1 MIFFPLDPVFLRQ
14 LLKPPKSILK
24 LCEFLEEVSD
34 IFAQLCVSVGVTWV
48 GNLKL
53 CHPGFQESQGCLLR
67 WMTPDLLCQFLF
79 QPLL

>member
-1 MIFFPLDPVFLRQ
+1 
-14 LLKPPKSILK
+14 
-24 LCEFLEEVSD
+24 
-34 IFAQLCVSVGVTWV
+34 VGVTWV